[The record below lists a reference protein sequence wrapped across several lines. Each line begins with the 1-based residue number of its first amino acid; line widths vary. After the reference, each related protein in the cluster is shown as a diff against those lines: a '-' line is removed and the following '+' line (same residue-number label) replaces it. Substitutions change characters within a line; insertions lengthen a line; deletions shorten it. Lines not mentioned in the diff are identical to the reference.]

1 MANLQLFKQS
11 LDNIECHLSKGFVIT
26 TIGVV
31 VEASCPGACIGELCK
46 IYPKSGMPEIL
57 CQVVG
62 FREQSVLLLPFE
74 SLRGVTYGSKVVSL
88 GHNVTVPV
96 GDKYLGRVVDA
107 FGKPIDGAQ
116 AIQEVVNVEIHTQPI
131 NPLERAPIQETFD
144 TGITAIDTFLTL
156 GVGQR
161 VGLFAGSGVGK
172 SSLLSDICKNRISDD
187 KVNIVVLVGERGR
200 EVEEFVRQT
209 LGTEGIKN
217 SVVIAATAEESPLV
231 RVQSVHY
238 ALALSE
244 YFSYQGKDVLLTI
257 DSMTRFAMALREIGL
272 AIGEPPTLKGYTTS
286 VFSAIPKI
294 VERCGKFESR
304 GAITAIFTVLVEN
317 DDFNDPV
324 VDTLRAILDGHI
336 VLTRQLAERYH
347 FPAIDILKSVSR
359 LFGDLSTT
367 EQRASLIK
375 VRKAWLNYEDNK
387 ELLELGMVEGENNN
401 VAKIKQRYKTICDFL
416 QQAKGEH
423 IDRKAMLERLHALE
437 IDDEQ

>member
-1 MANLQLFKQS
+1 M
-11 LDNIECHLSKGFVIT
+11 ECQISKGFVIT

-46 IYPKSGMPEIL
+46 IYPKSGQPEIL

-74 SLRGVTYGSKVVSL
+74 SLRGVTYGSKVISL
-88 GHNVTVPV
+88 GHSVTVPV
-96 GDKYLGRVVDA
+96 GNGYLGRVVNA
-107 FGKPIDGAQ
+107 FGKAIDDAGE
-116 AIQEVVNVEIHTQPI
+116 IHDVIDVEIQTQPI
-131 NPLERAPIQETFD
+131 NPLKRQPIEDVFD
-144 TGITAIDTFLTL
+144 TGVTAIDTFLTL
-156 GVGQR
+156 GLGQR

-200 EVEEFVRQT
+200 EVEEFVSRT
-209 LGTEGIKN
+209 LGSEGIKN

-238 ALALSE
+238 ALALAE
-244 YFSYQGKDVLLTI
+244 YFSYQGKDVLLTV

-286 VFSAIPKI
+286 VFSAIPKV
-294 VERCGKFESR
+294 VERCGRFNGR

-367 EQRASLIK
+367 EQRESLLK

-387 ELLELGMVEGENNN
+387 ELLELGMVEGENSN
-401 VAKIKQRYKTICDFL
+401 AALIKRNYKTVCEFL
-416 QQAKGEH
+416 QQDKGEH
-423 IDRKAMLERLHALE
+423 IERKTMLERLHALE
-437 IDDEQ
+437 IKDDKQP

>member
-1 MANLQLFKQS
+1 MVNLQLFKQS
-11 LDNIECHLSKGFVIT
+11 LDNIESQVSKGYVIT

-31 VEASCPGACIGELCK
+31 VEASCPGVCIGELCK
-46 IYPKSGMPEIL
+46 IQPQSGLPEIL

-62 FREQSVLLLPFE
+62 FKEQRVLLLPFE

-96 GDKYLGRVVDA
+96 GNDYLGRVVNA
-107 FGKPIDGAQ
+107 FGKPIDDKGPIASF
-116 AIQEVVNVEIHTQPI
+116 ADVEIHTQPI
-131 NPLERAPIQETFD
+131 NPLQRAPIEEVFD

-156 GVGQR
+156 GHGQR

-172 SSLLSDICKNRISDD
+172 SSLLSDICKNRLADD

-200 EVEEFVRQT
+200 EVEEFVTRT
-209 LGTEGIKN
+209 LGQNGMKN
-217 SVVIAATAEESPLV
+217 SIVIAATAEESPLI

-238 ALALSE
+238 ALAMAE
-244 YFSYQGKDVLLTI
+244 FFSHQGKDVLLTV

-286 VFSAIPKI
+286 VFSAVPKI
-294 VERCGKFESR
+294 VERCGRFKDR

-359 LFGDLSTT
+359 LFPDLST
-367 EQRASLIK
+367 EAQRNSLTK
-375 VRKAWLNYEDNK
+375 VRKAWLSYEDNK
-387 ELLELGMVEGENNN
+387 ELLELGMLEGESSNTRLIKNNY
-401 VAKIKQRYKTICDFL
+401 QTICDFL
-416 QQAKGEH
+416 QQAKGASISRE
-423 IDRKAMLERLHALE
+423 KMLEQLNAMELK
-437 IDDEQ
+437 DE